1 MERPEEFKEI
11 AHSGGRVIIN
21 VTTDEHGRRLYRQTW
36 QHERAVPAGI
46 FAIYAIASHGIPVC
60 QVPLGGIG
68 SPIPRPPV
76 PGCVMVFIGSD
87 SEGLYGQQCPTCN
100 GYWRNKLGH
109 VCPYCAQRGQI
120 QDFLTPAQRSYVAQ
134 YCLRV
139 TEIVDKC
146 EDGDHIIDMDAVA
159 DAAGKDI
166 EKPPFYYAE
175 ESQQHK
181 FTCQACDEMTD
192 ILGTYGY
199 CSSCGTRNDL
209 QELTEKVIPAIRD
222 RINAGGPYEAC
233 VRDSVAAFDS
243 LAGRYV
249 EQLITVVAMTP
260 GRRERLGRIRFHNLA
275 GTATELKQVFDI
287 DILSGM
293 SDEDRAFAELMFHR
307 RHVYE
312 HRGGEADE
320 KYIEDSGDKSVRVK
334 QALRET
340 QESAHRIASLV
351 QKVSKNLHAGFH
363 EIVPVEQAPID
374 RHQKHLERA
383 AVFKKGR

>member
-11 AHSGGRVIIN
+11 AHSGGQVVIS
-21 VTTDEHGRRLYRQTW
+21 VTTDEKGHRRYQQTW
-36 QHERAVPAGI
+36 QHQRPVPAGI
-46 FAIYAIASHGIPVC
+46 FAIYAMAPHGIPVC

-68 SPIPRPPV
+68 QAIPRPPV

-87 SEGLYGQQCPTCN
+87 SEGLYGQQCPACN
-100 GYWRNKLGH
+100 GYWRSKLGH
-109 VCPYCAQRGQI
+109 VCPYCGQRRETHNL
-120 QDFLTPAQRSYVAQ
+120 LTAAQRSYVQQ
-134 YCLRV
+134 YCRRLA
-139 TEIVDKC
+139 EIVEKG

-159 DAAGKDI
+159 DAARKDT

-175 ESQQHK
+175 ESQQHQ
-181 FTCQACDEMTD
+181 FTCHACDEMTD

-209 QELTEKVIPAIRD
+209 QEMTEKIIPAIRD

-233 VRDSVAAFDS
+233 VRDVVAAFDS

-249 EQLITVVAMTP
+249 EQLLASVAMTP
-260 GRRERLGRIRFHNLA
+260 GRRERLGRIRFHNISV
-275 GTATELKQVFDI
+275 TATELKQVFDI
-287 DILSGM
+287 DILDGV
-293 SDEDRAFAELMFHR
+293 SDADRAFAQLMFHR

-320 KYIEDSGDKSVRVK
+320 KYIEDSGDKSVRIK

-340 QESAHRIASLV
+340 VQSAHQIASIV
-351 QKVSKNLHAGFH
+351 QRMATNIHSGFH
-363 EIVPVEQAPID
+363 EIVPVEPGPIY
-374 RHQKHLERA
+374 RHQEHLKRA
-383 AVFKKGR
+383 AALRR